1 MQPSHNNDDLN
12 KKNNFPENENK
23 FSQNHTPITTF
34 EKLAIKEIIPIFSN
48 NNVKKCLMAWKE
60 CFKADPRTF
69 FILTYNMMTMNYRDY
84 WVLLKKHL
92 NIEDENTKKNV
103 IIFQDLNLLM
113 TCKDVDLLKQSKTFT
128 KLMQFQQFPNQ
139 AELMR
144 VINKMQS

>member
-92 NIEDENTKKNV
+92 NIEDENILYTSLLGDSGYR
-103 IIFQDLNLLM
+103 IFRPSNG
-113 TCKDVDLLKQSKTFT
+113 
-128 KLMQFQQFPNQ
+128 
-139 AELMR
+139 ELET
-144 VINKMQS
+144 VHI